1 MLNIAIIGMG
11 QRGKATLKRLEYIP
25 QANITMLCDNNP
37 EKVSG
42 CTSETGKYGTTIL
55 TANWQDVTGAD
66 NVDLVYICTP
76 WDNHVQIAVEAMK
89 AGKHVA
95 IEVPAAMNV
104 EHCELLVRIAR
115 WTNRHCVM
123 LENCCYDT
131 WHLGIKEIV
140 RSGALG
146 NITHLEGAYIHPVD
160 NEWMKD
166 QRIQHKGNPYPT
178 HGFGPMCQLLPAND
192 KPASLIS
199 MSTTN
204 GHDNTCIND
213 TLIKT
218 KKGVIMLLQYDTSTP
233 RPYNRLQTVCGTTG
247 FAQKYPLPTL
257 YIYNGENQAENL
269 SLTGDEAVRYV
280 EEHIAP
286 EFKMLIEEG
295 RRLGVE
301 NVMNY
306 MMDRRLIDGLL
317 IEKDAAEGDDGNS
330 QQMLVT
336 LDTDVQEAAL
346 WSCIT
351 ELTEMSATQDGACVH
366 IPEF

>member
-11 QRGKATLKRLEYIP
+11 QRGKATLKRLEHIA
-25 QANITMLCDNNP
+25 QARITMLCDNNP
-37 EKVSG
+37 EKVGECLPENGRNSG
-42 CTSETGKYGTTIL
+42 ICL
-55 TANWQDVTGAD
+55 TDKWQEVTGSD
-66 NVDLVYICTP
+66 RVDLIYICTP
-76 WDNHVQIAVEAMK
+76 WDSHVQIAVEAMK

-104 EHCELLVRIAR
+104 KHCELLVRIAR

-146 NITHLEGAYIHPVD
+146 EITHLEGAYIHPVD

-178 HGFGPMCQLLPAND
+178 HGFGPMCQLLPADD

-204 GHDNTCIND
+204 GRDNTCIND
-213 TLIKT
+213 TLIRT
-218 KKGVIMLLQYDTSTP
+218 SHGVTMLLQYDTSTP
-233 RPYNRLQTVCGTTG
+233 RPYNRLQTVCGTNG

-257 YIYNGENQAENL
+257 YIYNKEDETQNL
-269 SLTGDEAVRYV
+269 TLTGDEAVRYV
-280 EEHIAP
+280 EESIAP
-286 EFKMLIEEG
+286 EFRQLIEEG

-306 MMDRRLIDGLL
+306 MMDRRLIDGLA
-317 IEKDAAEGDDGNS
+317 IEKEASETEDGS
-330 QQMLVT
+330 APRLTVT

-351 ELTEMSATQDGACVH
+351 ELTEMSATQDGACVR